1 MHRPRAPHVFVI
13 VVFLC
18 WLVGWLVGC
27 FVVFLVRSLVGGMDG
42 WVVIDS
48 IEQSRAERFGVLAF
62 ENSVTLAADVKSLL

>member
-1 MHRPRAPHVFVI
+1 M
-13 VVFLC
+13 
-18 WLVGWLVGC
+18 LVGWLVGC